1 MLFPFREFN
10 LKEVKILISVN
21 CYHVGPLMT
30 NCYLVTDEKTQ
41 QSLIIDP
48 GGISKELDMK
58 INEIGLDKVK
68 YIVLTH
74 GHFDHIRKVARY
86 KKLTGAKIIANKD
99 EIELINDEENNLSK
113 RYTKGVDY
121 FEVEKQLD
129 DGDEFLLGGSKIKM
143 IKTSGH
149 TKGSACFI
157 VEDCIFSGDTLMK
170 DCIGRCDLPTGN
182 QEDMINSLRKISN
195 FQKNYK
201 IYPGHG
207 EETNLEYEK
216 ENNPYLNF

>member
-1 MLFPFREFN
+1 
-10 LKEVKILISVN
+10 
-21 CYHVGPLMT
+21 MT
-30 NCYLVTDEKTQ
+30 NCYLVTDKKTS
-41 QSLIIDP
+41 QSLLIDP
-48 GGISKELDMK
+48 GGISKELDTK

-86 KKLTGAKIIANKD
+86 KKLTGAKIVANKD
-99 EIELINDEENNLSK
+99 EMELIKNEEINLSK

-121 FEVEKQLD
+121 FDVEKQLN
-129 DGDEFLLGGSKIKM
+129 DGDEFSLGETKIKM
-143 IKTSGH
+143 LKTPGH

-157 VEDCIFSGDTLMK
+157 VGDCIFSGDTLMK

-182 QEDMINSLRKISN
+182 QEDMIDSLKKISS

-207 EETNLEYEK
+207 EETTLDYEK
-216 ENNPYLNF
+216 ENNPLFKI